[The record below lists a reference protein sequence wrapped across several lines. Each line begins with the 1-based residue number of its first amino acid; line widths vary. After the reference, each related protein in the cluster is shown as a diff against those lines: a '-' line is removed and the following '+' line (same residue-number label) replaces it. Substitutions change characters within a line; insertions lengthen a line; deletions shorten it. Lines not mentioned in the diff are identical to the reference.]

1 MRSSIDVH
9 HHHGTPRFAE
19 FVSRPSD
26 RAMPHNIWQVDA
38 KENLRLADSSEA
50 CYLTITDEHSGAG
63 LEGLVFPPE
72 AHLPGTP

>member
-26 RAMPHNIWQVDA
+26 RAMPHNIWQVDRA
-38 KENLRLADSSEA
+38 LEDMDA
-50 CYLTITDEHSGAG
+50 AG
-63 LEGLVFPPE
+63 VATAMLSQFQ
-72 AHLPGTP
+72 